1 MTYANEI
8 FSVFL
13 AKQVEDILLN
23 MAAASLT
30 NTIDYSVPVLGVI
43 SKRRSLLHVDFYFAV
58 MDPKNAVT
66 TYQVSSLPTVVSDG
80 NYKSLDVPTKFS
92 LTPNN
97 NGYVFPSGSATNLLT
112 SCVDSFI
119 GSEAGNMQTNCGITN
134 FSTQRLVKIFVINR
148 FNVFYARGI
157 TAIVK
162 IACPGEKFIVF
173 SLTADILVFIAPVK
187 CHVDMVTT
195 AGIISYQA
203 NATYLDPMVYTTPQ
217 MVFRYSLDK
226 DVGEKTMKTII
237 LIILCVLVFL
247 FLVMTFETIYYM
259 YISRITAQFIETHS
273 SHTLSPMSEL
283 EEHL

>member
-1 MTYANEI
+1 
-8 FSVFL
+8 
-13 AKQVEDILLN
+13 

-30 NTIDYSVPVLGVI
+30 NSIDYSVPVLGVI

-134 FSTQRLVKIFVINR
+134 FSTQRLVKIFIINR

-157 TAIVK
+157 KSIVK
-162 IACPGEKFIVF
+162 IACP
-173 SLTADILVFIAPVK
+173 
-187 CHVDMVTT
+187 
-195 AGIISYQA
+195 A

-237 LIILCVLVFL
+237 LIILCILVFL
-247 FLVMTFETIYYM
+247 FLVLTFATIYYM
-259 YISRITAQFIETHS
+259 YISRITA
-273 SHTLSPMSEL
+273 
-283 EEHL
+283 